1 MKHHERIVDVNIVEQ
16 SRDDLMQYAI
26 YVARMRAIPDIRDGL
41 KPVIRRIIWCAGHDF
56 RGQGFS
62 KTAAVMGQVIRKY
75 NPHGDSSV
83 QGAIRNMVNDF
94 STKYPTMLGSGAW
107 GSKANPTEAAA
118 RYTDCKISN
127 FSVDVF
133 IQDLYDY
140 GKKATDWVPTYDNKD
155 FEPLYFP
162 AKVPMLLINGQVGI
176 GVGFKTSIPSHNL
189 GEVVDV
195 TIKLIKNPK
204 AKFCLVPD
212 ECMRCELIDTDWQ
225 KINDT
230 GIGTYIAQGVIDTG
244 TYNNHPALFVR
255 SLPDFTYF
263 LSVKDNI
270 TDLVEKGKM
279 PYIIDMVSR
288 TKTDI
293 SVANVEKRNG
303 VFEEVIILKKGTDP
317 NFVKE
322 FLYNNTAI
330 RQTRQV
336 RLLVIKNNNLVPIN
350 YREYLLDFINER
362 RTHIFRL
369 LNVKL
374 QKLKTEVHERE
385 LYLKAMTSG
394 EIDNIIDM
402 IRKKN
407 TTDDSEL
414 VEYLC
419 NKLRVTDLQARFL
432 LNTNI
437 KKLSK
442 GYMLK
447 YQRELK
453 ELTQEINNTMAILT
467 NPERIDD
474 IIIEQMLEIKRK
486 YNNERKCYVI
496 SKSQANGI
504 APGTFKIIFTK
515 NNMIKKIGEHEEIPP
530 HMYPIVKFVMLAE
543 NEEDLIMFSELGKV
557 YKLPVHKIPLSDRKS
572 DGIDIR
578 VLIKNAVSGFCCA
591 ARATTLEKLSRNKMH
606 SYIFVVTRMGYI
618 KKIDIADVLTAPPSG
633 IIYSKLDEGDV
644 VKSIIF
650 GPDKLDL
657 MVYSANKALRISP
670 KDVPY
675 LKRST
680 KGNRASTP
688 SSLIDGIDFIVP
700 NQQWL
705 IMITKNGYISKISLK
720 LIKKSSRGK
729 AGAKCC
735 KLMKGDA
742 IVAYLLAKDNDNI
755 MVFDNRKEVMV
766 NVKDVKETTTVSAG
780 IKLFNNPLNA
790 ILI

>member
-1 MKHHERIVDVNIVEQ
+1 M
-16 SRDDLMQYAI
+16 
-26 YVARMRAIPDIRDGL
+26 
-41 KPVIRRIIWCAGHDF
+41 
-56 RGQGFS
+56 
-62 KTAAVMGQVIRKY
+62 
-75 NPHGDSSV
+75 
-83 QGAIRNMVNDF
+83 
-94 STKYPTMLGSGAW
+94 
-107 GSKANPTEAAA
+107 
-118 RYTDCKISN
+118 
-127 FSVDVF
+127 
-133 IQDLYDY
+133 
-140 GKKATDWVPTYDNKD
+140 
-155 FEPLYFP
+155 
-162 AKVPMLLINGQVGI
+162 
-176 GVGFKTSIPSHNL
+176 
-189 GEVVDV
+189 
-195 TIKLIKNPK
+195 
-204 AKFCLVPD
+204 
-212 ECMRCELIDTDWQ
+212 
-225 KINDT
+225 
-230 GIGTYIAQGVIDTG
+230 
-244 TYNNHPALFVR
+244 
-255 SLPDFTYF
+255 
-263 LSVKDNI
+263 
-270 TDLVEKGKM
+270 
-279 PYIIDMVSR
+279 
-288 TKTDI
+288 
-293 SVANVEKRNG
+293 
-303 VFEEVIILKKGTDP
+303 
-317 NFVKE
+317 
-322 FLYNNTAI
+322 
-330 RQTRQV
+330 
-336 RLLVIKNNNLVPIN
+336 PIN

-407 TTDDSEL
+407 TTDDTEL

-515 NNMIKKIGEHEEIPP
+515 NNMIKKIGENEEIPP

-670 KDVPY
+670 KDVP
-675 LKRST
+675 
-680 KGNRASTP
+680 
-688 SSLIDGIDFIVP
+688 
-700 NQQWL
+700 
-705 IMITKNGYISKISLK
+705 
-720 LIKKSSRGK
+720 
-729 AGAKCC
+729 
-735 KLMKGDA
+735 
-742 IVAYLLAKDNDNI
+742 
-755 MVFDNRKEVMV
+755 
-766 NVKDVKETTTVSAG
+766 
-780 IKLFNNPLNA
+780 
-790 ILI
+790 